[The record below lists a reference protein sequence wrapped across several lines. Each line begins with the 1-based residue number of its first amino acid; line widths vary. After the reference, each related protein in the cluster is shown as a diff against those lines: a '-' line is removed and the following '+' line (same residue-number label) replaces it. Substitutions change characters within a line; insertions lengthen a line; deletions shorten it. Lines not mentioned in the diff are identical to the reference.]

1 MPNRAH
7 SRRDPQKGKNGFST
21 NKGFTVI
28 ELLIAVAVL
37 AIITSLALPSYR
49 TIIEKRQVTSGAEQ
63 LTAFLS
69 SAQFESVKRNEIV
82 GVNYQLNGGDWC
94 LSMAIPDVDS
104 ANPDVDSPT
113 CDCSDGTCDAGSE
126 LLRDF
131 QAAVLTKSDI
141 LVDATLGG
149 DDTVFFDP
157 VRGLVV
163 DAETV
168 KIELISPDEETYA
181 LNVEMSPTGRVK
193 ICSDSS
199 RATYSVPGYGECL

>member
-7 SRRDPQKGKNGFST
+7 SRRDPQKGQNGFATS
-21 NKGFTVI
+21 KGFTVI

-82 GVNYQLNGGDWC
+82 GVNYQPNGGDWC
-94 LSMAIPDVDS
+94 LSMAIPDLDS

-113 CDCSDGTCDAGSE
+113 CDCSDGTCSAGSE
-126 LLRDF
+126 LLREF
-131 QAAVLTKSDI
+131 QAASLTKPDI
-141 LVDATLGG
+141 LADASVGA

-163 DAETV
+163 NAQTV
-168 KIELISPDEETYA
+168 EIQLISPDEETYA

-193 ICSDSS
+193 ICSDSG
-199 RATYSVPGYGECL
+199 RATYSVPGYEECL